1 MLKQEQSVKKYN
13 IQEDILIIEENTIYE
28 IDINCM
34 ECKKEKERQEKEK
47 KDSKHACNPLHH
59 HK

>member
-1 MLKQEQSVKKYN
+1 MLKQEQSAKKNN

-34 ECKKEKERQEKEK
+34 ECKKEK

>member
-1 MLKQEQSVKKYN
+1 MLKQEQSVKKNN

-34 ECKKEKERQEKEK
+34 ECKKERQEKEK